1 MQTPKLLQNIKSR
14 FLTTGLTTVGT
25 VGLSGYLGTLAQSQ
39 GTQSAEATAITLL
52 AGVFM
57 ASAPKLLDVILG
69 VTSNIISS
77 DLYDKFTKQEIYKQI
92 PPEANL
98 YLATYTAFQSSRNK
112 DLQMIDEPFE
122 LTDEKIDALLA
133 STIEKLCDELKIE
146 IPVWIRK
153 VPSCKEPFFV
163 SGVENLK
170 AILIVKSPLRFK
182 VRNVFVSENFLVRV

>member
-1 MQTPKLLQNIKSR
+1 M
-14 FLTTGLTTVGT
+14 
-25 VGLSGYLGTLAQSQ
+25 
-39 GTQSAEATAITLL
+39 ITL
-52 AGVFM
+52 
-57 ASAPKLLDVILG
+57 KE
-69 VTSNIISS
+69 
-77 DLYDKFTKQEIYKQI
+77 TKQKML
-92 PPEANL
+92 ADSRWWKL
-98 YLATYTAFQSSRNK
+98 YFYDFVDEFRRNK

-170 AILIVKSPLRFK
+170 AILIVKSLLRFK
-182 VRNVFVSENFLVRV
+182 VRNIFVSENFLVRV